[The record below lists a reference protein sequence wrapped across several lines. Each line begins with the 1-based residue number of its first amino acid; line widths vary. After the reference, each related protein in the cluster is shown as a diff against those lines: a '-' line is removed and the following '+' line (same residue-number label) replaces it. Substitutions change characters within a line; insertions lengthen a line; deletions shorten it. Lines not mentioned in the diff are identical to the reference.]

1 VRTRPLPCHPPRREY
16 GAALLIILT
25 IIGLGAAFMLVSALN
40 KANSQIGRDKITAA
54 ALAQAKD
61 ALIGRAVLDDNRLG
75 SMPCPD
81 LVTNIAGNN
90 VPGDGTADLLA
101 GNECP
106 SYVGWLPW
114 RTLGLPELRD
124 ASGERLWYALSR
136 SLRDDDSAQ
145 PINSSTVGG
154 LAVGTTN
161 QIAVI
166 IFAPGQPLP
175 GQSGRPS
182 INVADYLDGSN
193 ADGDNIYTTGPLTN
207 SFNDRLIHISR
218 DQLMTSVT
226 KRVAQELKQLL
237 DASGAYPNTI
247 AGFPGLPNWFTTNW
261 LPVANYSQVN
271 ASQAT
276 LSFNGCGI
284 TYTLNLGAAST
295 QSQRGC

>member
-1 VRTRPLPCHPPRREY
+1 MQTRRILRRER

-25 IIGLGAAFMLVSALN
+25 IIGIGAAFLLVSALN
-40 KANSQIGRDKITAA
+40 KVNQRIERDKISAA

-61 ALIGRAVLDDNRLG
+61 AIIGRAVLDDNRLG
-75 SMPCPD
+75 SLPCPD
-81 LVTNIAGNN
+81 LVTNIAGIN
-90 VPGDGTADLLA
+90 VPGDGTADLFA

-145 PINSSTVGG
+145 PINSSTAGD
-154 LAVGTTN
+154 LAVGTAS
-161 QIAVI
+161 QIAAIV
-166 IFAPGQPLP
+166 FAPGQPLS

-182 INVADYLDGSN
+182 NNMADYLDGSN
-193 ADGDNIYTTGPLTN
+193 ADGDNNYTFGPISD

-237 DASGAYPNTI
+237 DASGAYPNTVV
-247 AGFPGLPNWFTTNW
+247 GFPGLPPWFQTNW
-261 LPVANYSQVN
+261 LPVTNYTQ
-271 ASQAT
+271 ASATQAT

-284 TYTLNLGAAST
+284 TYTLKLGAPTT
-295 QSQRGC
+295 QNQPGC